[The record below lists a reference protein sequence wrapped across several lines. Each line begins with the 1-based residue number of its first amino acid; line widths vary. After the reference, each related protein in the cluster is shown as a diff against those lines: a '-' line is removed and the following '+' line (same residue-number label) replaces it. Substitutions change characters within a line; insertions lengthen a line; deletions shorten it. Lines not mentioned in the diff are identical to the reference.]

1 MKGHTRQ
8 STLLL
13 GLRVLAYLVPA
24 MQATHV
30 AKHGTT
36 NRDLAIFLV
45 LFFTLLLGESN
56 NIRERVGGRGL
67 EVV

>member
-1 MKGHTRQ
+1 
-8 STLLL
+8 
-13 GLRVLAYLVPA
+13 
-24 MQATHV
+24 MQVTHV
-30 AKHGTT
+30 AKPGTT